1 MSHIPTRNRPA
12 ALVTGGRR
20 GIGRGIAWAL
30 ASAGFDVAINDLA
43 ADDDVRETLIGIEA
57 RKASGLF
64 VAGDIAALDGH
75 DALIEAAWHGLG
87 GAARPGQQTRRG
99 PR

>member
-43 ADDDVRETLIGIEA
+43 EDDDVRETLIGIEA
-57 RKASGLF
+57 RRR
-64 VAGDIAALDGH
+64 AACSCR
-75 DALIEAAWHGLG
+75 A
-87 GAARPGQQTRRG
+87 TS
-99 PR
+99 PRSTATMR